1 MGNWGLAGGAAWMA
15 LGVFAAPAYAEQAAA
30 NPAFISEAVAAT
42 DEGGSVG
49 TVSADSLIGRQVTTV
64 RDEALGE
71 ILAVEVDTGG
81 NVRSLIVELRG
92 ENRQVAVDWKKVVVS
107 AGGRKLAVDASLGA
121 VQAMPNYEFSEAS
134 HRGSVFAEP

>member
-1 MGNWGLAGGAAWMA
+1 MAGGAAWIVIA
-15 LGVFAAPAYAEQAAA
+15 VTASPADADQAAA

-81 NVRSLIVELRG
+81 NVRRLIVDLSG
-92 ENRQVAVDWKKVVVS
+92 KNRQVAVDWKKVVVS
-107 AGGRKLAVDASLGA
+107 AGGRKLAVDAPMNT
-121 VQAMPNYEFSEAS
+121 VQAMPTYEFSEAS